1 MHKNASKNL
10 CKITTEKPLT
20 NCRSCGI
27 IKVQKG
33 KGKPKN
39 QKGKKMA
46 RTVYYFDMD
55 GVIANFHKEP
65 YKYINAISR
74 EWIANLEPFMDNVNL
89 IRNLI
94 ISGKSVYILS
104 KAASE
109 EARLGKIDWLAK
121 YIPELDIKRII
132 VIVGSGKK
140 CDYMKTKTGILIDD
154 DKTNINQWIKAG
166 HKGIL
171 LQYKGQTIEL

>member
-1 MHKNASKNL
+1 
-10 CKITTEKPLT
+10 
-20 NCRSCGI
+20 
-27 IKVQKG
+27 
-33 KGKPKN
+33 
-39 QKGKKMA
+39 MA

-55 GVIANFHKEP
+55 GVISNFHKEP
-65 YKYINAISR
+65 FKYVNAINR
-74 EWIANLEPFMDNVNL
+74 QWISNLEPFMDNVNL

-94 ISGKSVYILS
+94 RQGKSVYVLS

-109 EARLGKIDWLAK
+109 NAKLGKIDWLNK
-121 YIPELDIKRII
+121 YIPELKLNRII
-132 VIVGSGKK
+132 VIVGNGRK

-171 LQYKGQTIEL
+171 LKEKGEKVTL

>member
-1 MHKNASKNL
+1 
-10 CKITTEKPLT
+10 
-20 NCRSCGI
+20 
-27 IKVQKG
+27 
-33 KGKPKN
+33 
-39 QKGKKMA
+39 MA
-46 RTVYYFDMD
+46 RQVYYFDMD
-55 GVIANFHKEP
+55 GVISNFHKEP

-94 ISGKSVYILS
+94 ISRKSVYILS

-109 EARLGKIDWLAK
+109 QAKLGKIDWLTK
-121 YIPELDIKRII
+121 YIPELKPNRII
-132 VIVGSGKK
+132 IIVGNGKK

-154 DKTNINQWIKAG
+154 NKTNINQWIKAG

>member
-1 MHKNASKNL
+1 
-10 CKITTEKPLT
+10 
-20 NCRSCGI
+20 
-27 IKVQKG
+27 
-33 KGKPKN
+33 
-39 QKGKKMA
+39 MA

-55 GVIANFHKEP
+55 GVISNFHKEP
-65 YKYINAISR
+65 FKYVNAINR
-74 EWIANLEPFMDNVNL
+74 QWISNLEPFMDNVNL

-94 ISGKSVYILS
+94 KQGKSVYILS

-109 EARLGKIDWLAK
+109 NAKLGKIDWLNK
-121 YIPELDIKRII
+121 YIPELKLNRII
-132 VIVGSGKK
+132 VIVGNGKK

-171 LQYKGQTIEL
+171 LKEKGEKVTL